1 MCAVGHSD
9 FLRTRSQELKDQSEK
24 PQSGRRLMER
34 EKHQEKKKKSLSL
47 RVNSRMLIGGE
58 KEALYRVQGAYKV
71 NREENNSEGKWQAG
85 SVTDTS

>member
-34 EKHQEKKKKSLSL
+34 EKHQEKKKELITKS
-47 RVNSRMLIGGE
+47 
-58 KEALYRVQGAYKV
+58 Q
-71 NREENNSEGKWQAG
+71 
-85 SVTDTS
+85 

>member
-1 MCAVGHSD
+1 
-9 FLRTRSQELKDQSEK
+9 
-24 PQSGRRLMER
+24 
-34 EKHQEKKKKSLSL
+34 
-47 RVNSRMLIGGE
+47 MLIGGE